1 MNNQDSLKQSNL
13 NYRQISKLEIRIE
26 SLEERVKQLEQQ
38 QTYYPFTKE
47 ELLRE
52 PVGGTN

>member
-1 MNNQDSLKQSNL
+1 MNNQDSLRQSNL

-26 SLEERVKQLEQQ
+26 DLARRVKQLEQQ
-38 QTYYPFTKE
+38 QNYYPFSEE

-52 PVGGTN
+52 KVGGID